1 MKASFQ
7 QIRND
12 LNELFKLIQP
22 DLTQW
27 EGKNLLITGGT
38 GFFGKWFLEA
48 LSFFQEKTQTRLGRI
63 YVLSRNPN
71 EFIRNYPHLQNF
83 DFIQG
88 DIRSFNFPNS
98 KIHGIIHGA
107 TAASAKLNTDSP
119 QEMYETIVEGTRR
132 ALLCAKESPN
142 CRFLMI
148 SSGAVYGKK
157 KLSDGPSKEE
167 DFVFSDQ
174 AILGDAYADGKRKA
188 EALAASNEFSQSA
201 AIARCFAFV
210 GPYLPLKLHFAVGN
224 FIADCLA
231 GNPIIIKGDG
241 TPLRTY
247 LYPTD
252 LISWLLAVFS
262 RGEKNRS
269 YNVGSDVMISIEQL
283 ANLVQKEAMQMGLS
297 DNSVKVRQ
305 TPKPN
310 EAPACYAPTVQRAVK
325 ELGLNITVDLRDSIR
340 RTIRH
345 HLEQV

>member
-107 TAASAKLNTDSP
+107 TAASAQLNTDSP

-148 SSGAVYGKK
+148 SSGAVYGKRN
-157 KLSDGPSKEE
+157 LSEGPSKEE

-174 AILGDAYADGKRKA
+174 RTLGDAYADGKRKA
-188 EALAASNEFSQSA
+188 EALAASNEFGQSA

-210 GPYLPLKLHFAVGN
+210 GPYLPLKLHFAIGN
-224 FIADCLA
+224 FIADCLE

-247 LYPTD
+247 MYPTD
-252 LISWLLAVFS
+252 LISWLLAILS

-310 EAPACYAPTVQRAVK
+310 EPPACYAPTVQRAVK